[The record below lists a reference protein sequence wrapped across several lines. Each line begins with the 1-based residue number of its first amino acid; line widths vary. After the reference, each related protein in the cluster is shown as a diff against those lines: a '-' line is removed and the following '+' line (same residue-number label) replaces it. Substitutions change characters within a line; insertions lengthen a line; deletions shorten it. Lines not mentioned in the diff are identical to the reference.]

1 MDLIKSIYTEIYSY
15 KNEEKARILSKYFQV
30 FPGGYGEN
38 DIFLGVSVPILR
50 KIAYKYYKNV
60 NLNLLSE
67 LLSNNIH
74 EFRMVS
80 LMILDKIKVDID
92 KKIDFYIKHLEYINN
107 WDLIDCSA
115 PNIIGAYLYTLEN
128 KIKYDLLLPLII
140 SKNIWHQR
148 IAMMSTFYLIKKN
161 DFELALDI
169 AQRLIESN
177 HKIVQKAVGWMLREI
192 GKRDINI
199 EKDFLTKNIKT
210 ILPIAFQYS
219 IEKFSKQDK
228 DYYKSLRKSYVKK
241 SY

>member
-1 MDLIKSIYTEIYSY
+1 
-15 KNEEKARILSKYFQV
+15 
-30 FPGGYGEN
+30 
-38 DIFLGVSVPILR
+38 
-50 KIAYKYYKNV
+50 
-60 NLNLLSE
+60 
-67 LLSNNIH
+67 
-74 EFRMVS
+74 
-80 LMILDKIKVDID
+80 
-92 KKIDFYIKHLEYINN
+92 
-107 WDLIDCSA
+107 
-115 PNIIGAYLYTLEN
+115 
-128 KIKYDLLLPLII
+128 
-140 SKNIWHQR
+140 
-148 IAMMSTFYLIKKN
+148 MSTFYLIKKN